1 MTEEAQRF
9 VTRTFGDRATRLT
22 PLGAGEWSVA
32 YAFNLDA
39 KPAVIR
45 FGNYVEDF
53 RKDRAMA
60 AYSEKALPVPAV
72 IEIGET
78 DTGFFAVSERAPGQV
93 INDLDATGMR
103 AVMPALLAA
112 LDAIRDIK
120 VSTYSGYG
128 RWPPGLDAR
137 YPTWPEALLTCNQ
150 ETSRVPGWRAR
161 LAESPGGSA
170 LFDKAY
176 ATLQSLR
183 RGLAHLLVAVVRAV
197 ENHRYPRRAPRS
209 LAAPR
214 RAPRGP

>member
-32 YAFNLDA
+32 YAFNLTLDA

-103 AVMPALLAA
+103 AVLPGLLAA

-120 VSTYSGYG
+120 VSADSGYG
-128 RWPPGLDAR
+128 RWPPGLDAL
-137 YPTWPEALLTCNQ
+137 PDLAGSPPDLQ
-150 ETSRVPGWRAR
+150 SGDQSRPR
-161 LAESPGGSA
+161 LACAPSRISRR
-170 LFDKAY
+170 
-176 ATLQSLR
+176 LR
-183 RGLAHLLVAVVRAV
+183 PFR
-197 ENHRYPRRAPRS
+197 
-209 LAAPR
+209 
-214 RAPRGP
+214 